1 MPGLRGEVFGIS
13 FPQKRF
19 RMRTPLT
26 GRRILVILAIIFS
39 STLPGC
45 ASQSANKPH
54 IVLRIDDIQD
64 FAFRDAQIR
73 LMEISINDQ
82 IPVSLSVIPSQFGKD
97 DQVLQLV
104 KKGLDQGSEV
114 TIHGWAHEDL
124 SALPLEEQ
132 VHLLSQAKSKTRS
145 LFSVDVAILV
155 PPMFAFSDNTI
166 AAMKKT
172 GFAVVSSYVDI
183 VKPGLI
189 ANVESIPGT
198 VTLSDLSENR
208 WMIRDFDGVQ
218 KDIAD
223 SVKRFGYAIIV
234 THPQEFID
242 ENAVNDEKIDEFRT
256 LLQDLKQD
264 YRFALISNLDPL
276 PEP

>member
-13 FPQKRF
+13 FPQKRSW
-19 RMRTPLT
+19 MGTALT

-45 ASQSANKPH
+45 ASQSANKPP

-82 IPVSLSVIPSQFGKD
+82 IPVSWSVIPSQFGKD

-104 KKGLDQGSEV
+104 KKELDQGSEV

-132 VHLLSQAKSKTRS
+132 EILLAQSQSTIQN
-145 LFSVDVAILV
+145 LLSVDVKILV
-155 PPMFAFSDNTI
+155 PPMFAFSDNTVL
-166 AAMKKT
+166 AMKKT

-208 WMIRDFDGVQ
+208 WIIRDYDGVQ

-223 SVKRFGYAIIV
+223 SVKQFGYAIIV

-242 ENAVNDEKIDEFRT
+242 ENEVNDEKIDEFRT
-256 LLQDLKQD
+256 LLLDLKQD
-264 YRFALISNLDPL
+264 YRFAVISNLDAR